1 MKSAIIYDS
10 LTGNTEQLAKA
21 IKKEIN
27 STYYQKVTGIN
38 ELDADIYYVGT
49 PVIKGTCT
57 EKIKKFLETLENKK
71 IFLFVTAG
79 YDGSEEYYDKLKS
92 RILANIPKS
101 NTVIGT
107 FFCQGKMPNT
117 VKERYIK
124 LIKENP
130 EDQNLKV
137 SLDNFEDAKTHP
149 NNEDLT
155 NLINTIK
162 KSV

>member
-1 MKSAIIYDS
+1 
-10 LTGNTEQLAKA
+10 
-21 IKKEIN
+21 
-27 STYYQKVTGIN
+27 
-38 ELDADIYYVGT
+38 
-49 PVIKGTCT
+49 
-57 EKIKKFLETLENKK
+57 
-71 IFLFVTAG
+71 
-79 YDGSEEYYDKLKS
+79 
-92 RILANIPKS
+92 
-101 NTVIGT
+101 
-107 FFCQGKMPNT
+107 MPNT

>member
-10 LTGNTEQLAKA
+10 LTGNTEQLAKV

-27 STYYQKVTGIN
+27 STYYQKVTDIN
-38 ELDADIYYVGT
+38 QFDADIYYVGT
-49 PVIKGTCT
+49 PVIKGACT
-57 EKIKKFLETLENKK
+57 EKIKNFLETLENKK

-79 YDGSEEYYDKLKS
+79 YGGSEEYYDKLKS

-149 NNEDLT
+149 NKEDLT

-162 KSV
+162 EIV